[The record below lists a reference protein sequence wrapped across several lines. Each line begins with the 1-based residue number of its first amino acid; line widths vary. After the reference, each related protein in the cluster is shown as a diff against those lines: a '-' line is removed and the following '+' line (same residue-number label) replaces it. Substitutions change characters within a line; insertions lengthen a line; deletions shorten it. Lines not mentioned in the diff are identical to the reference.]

1 MTARRDASQP
11 LCGSGKGVAVDRDPT
26 NPECV
31 YSIPPQEPEKGAA
44 SAAGFHTHVVG
55 TSPGSGAADESSDSD
70 AEQEG
75 PQKLIRKVSTS
86 GQIRSKTSIKEGLL
100 LKQTSSFQR
109 WKKRYFK
116 LRGRTLYYAKDA
128 KSLIFDEVDLSDASV
143 AESSTKNVN
152 NSFTV
157 ITPFRRLILCAE
169 NRKEMEDWISS
180 LKSVQS
186 REHYE
191 TAQFNVEHFSGMHN
205 WYACSHARPTFCNV
219 CKDSLSGVTSHGLS
233 CEVCKF
239 KAHKRC
245 AVRAINN
252 CKWTTLASIG
262 KDIIEDED
270 GIAMPHQW
278 LEGNLPVSAKCA
290 VCDKTCGSVLRLQ
303 DWRCLWCKAMVHTAC
318 MDLYPRKCPLGQCK
332 VSIIPP
338 TALNSIDSDGFWKAT
353 CPPSCASPLLVFVNS
368 KSGDNQGVKFLRRF
382 KQLLNPA
389 QVFDLVNGGPHL
401 GLRLFQKFDNF
412 RILVCGGDGSVG
424 WVLSEIDKLNLHKQ
438 CQLGVLPLGTGND
451 LARVLGWGPS
461 CDDDTQLPQ
470 ILEKLERASTKMLD
484 RWSIMTYEIKMPPK
498 HSCPTTPEGGDNYQ
512 FHISAYE
519 DSVAAHLTKILNS
532 DQHSV
537 VISSAKILCETVKD
551 FVAKVGKVY
560 EKSSEN
566 VDECD
571 SMSLKCAILNEKL
584 DSLLQTLQSECH
596 ALPSLPHSTPPIV
609 EEEPE
614 DEDEEP
620 SEESLTELKE
630 KLELAETEKGGA
642 TPPHQMFKSR
652 EQMMLRAN
660 SLKKAVRQIIE
671 QAERVVDEQN
681 AHTEDTE
688 LTSPLEFRKDGDE
701 ENRDSEKDEDTKELE
716 LLPSS
721 RSPCSP
727 TERKVSRST
736 QSYQSFTITPFTTSK
751 ENLPVLNTRI
761 ICPGLRAGLAASI
774 AGSSIISKMLLA
786 NIDPFGA
793 TPFIDPDLDSLE
805 GYMEKCVM
813 NNYFG
818 IGLDAKISLEFN
830 NKREE
835 HPEKCRSRTKNMMWY
850 GVLGTKELL
859 QRTYKNLEQKVQ
871 LECDGQY
878 IPLPSLQGIAV
889 LNIPSYAG
897 GTNFWGGTKEDD
909 IFCAPS
915 FDDKILEVV
924 AVFGSM
930 QMAVSRVIKLQHHRI
945 AQCRTVKIT
954 ILGDEGVPI
963 QVDGEAWIQ
972 PPGVIKIQH
981 KNRAQMLTRDR
992 AFENT
997 LKSWEDKLKY
1007 DKAPLRPHLYPQQS
1021 VDLATEEEAGLVQ
1034 LCARATEEL
1043 ITRICEAAQ
1052 TNGLLEQE
1060 LAHAVNAASHAIN
1073 KTHPK
1078 FPESLTRNTAIE
1090 VASTVKALYNETE
1103 SLLVG
1108 RVSLQLEPPDEE
1120 QLSNALQSVEL
1131 EMGKLGEITWL
1142 YHILQPN
1149 DEEDHSLGYGKRNSR
1164 SSMFRIVPKFKKEK
1178 AAKKTSPQSVE
1189 RWSTE
1194 EVGIWLEQLS
1204 LGEYRE
1210 TFIRHD
1216 IRGSELLHLERR
1228 DLKDLG
1234 ISKVGHM
1241 KRILQGTKD
1250 LAKTSM
1256 IDL

>member
-1 MTARRDASQP
+1 MAAQ
-11 LCGSGKGVAVDRDPT
+11 GGGGVAV
-26 NPECV
+26 
-31 YSIPPQEPEKGAA
+31 
-44 SAAGFHTHVVG
+44 
-55 TSPGSGAADESSDSD
+55 PGSV
-70 AEQEG
+70 QEAYLDMYL
-75 PQKLIRKVSTS
+75 PCLLYFNIFQ
-86 GQIRSKTSIKEGLL
+86 TSIKEGLL

-116 LRGRTLYYAKDA
+116 LRGRTLYYAKDS

-152 NSFTV
+152 NSFTI

-219 CKDSLSGVTSHGLS
+219 CRESLSGVTSHGLS

-245 AVRAINN
+245 AVRATNN

-303 DWRCLWCKAMVHTAC
+303 DWKCLWCKAMVHTAC
-318 MDLYPRKCPLGQCK
+318 KDLYPRKCPLGQCK

-382 KQLLNPA
+382 KQSLNPA
-389 QVFDLVNGGPHL
+389 QVFDLMNGGPHL

-424 WVLSEIDKLNLHKQ
+424 WVLSEIDKLSLHKQ

-451 LARVLGWGPS
+451 LARVLGWGGS

-484 RWSIMTYEIKMPPK
+484 RWSIMSYELKLPAKPSIP
-498 HSCPTTPEGGDNYQ
+498 SVTVEEESEECQ
-512 FHISAYE
+512 ISAYE
-519 DSVAAHLTKILNS
+519 DSVAAHLAKILNS

-551 FVAKVGKVY
+551 FVAKIGKTY
-560 EKSSEN
+560 EKPVENADEADAMAIKCSE
-566 VDECD
+566 
-571 SMSLKCAILNEKL
+571 LNEKL
-584 DSLLQTLQSECH
+584 DLLLQ
-596 ALPSLPHSTPPIV
+596 ALHTEAQAAPVLPGVTPPIV
-609 EEEPE
+609 EEEG
-614 DEDEEP
+614 EEFS
-620 SEESLTELKE
+620 SEESLSESKE
-630 KLELAETEKGGA
+630 QLVECVAKSSTQKL
-642 TPPHQMFKSR
+642 FKPR
-652 EQMMLRAN
+652 EQLMLRAN

-671 QAERVVDEQN
+671 QAEKGAHSSLLIRMLFFSLKLDLMNILSQN
-681 AHTEDTE
+681 YMTYIMTMYVSVFNKSK
-688 LTSPLEFRKDGDE
+688 LFSY
-701 ENRDSEKDEDTKELE
+701 
-716 LLPSS
+716 LLAIFCFFLS
-721 RSPCSP
+721 
-727 TERKVSRST
+727 
-736 QSYQSFTITPFTTSK
+736 
-751 ENLPVLNTRI
+751 
-761 ICPGLRAGLAASI
+761 GLRAGLAASI

-786 NIDPFGA
+786 NIDPFG
-793 TPFIDPDLDSLE
+793 
-805 GYMEKCVM
+805 GYSEKCVM

-909 IFCAPS
+909 IFGAPS

-945 AQCRTVKIT
+945 AQCRSVKIT
-954 ILGDEGVPI
+954 ILGDEGVPV

-972 PPGVIKIQH
+972 PPGVIKIVH

-997 LKSWEDKLKY
+997 LKSWEDKQKY
-1007 DKAPLRPHLYPQQS
+1007 DSCKSVIRSPLYPQQA
-1021 VDLATEEEAGLVQ
+1021 VELATEEEVTQVQ
-1034 LCARATEEL
+1034 LCSQAAEEL
-1043 ITRICEAAQ
+1043 ITRICEAAKIH
-1052 TNGLLEQE
+1052 GLLEQE
-1060 LAHAVNAASHAIN
+1060 LAHAVNACSHPFSYEDFCFTVYLHWFVCSNNIPSF
-1073 KTHPK
+1073 KCHI
-1078 FPESLTRNTAIE
+1078 LTKLKVLFFWPAY
-1090 VASTVKALYNETE
+1090 KQ
-1103 SLLVG
+1103 
-1108 RVSLQLEPPDEE
+1108 QLEAPHEE
-1120 QLSNALQSVEL
+1120 LLSDALHSVEIEL
-1131 EMGKLGEITWL
+1131 RKLAEIPWL
-1142 YHILQPN
+1142 YYVFQPN
-1149 DEEDHSLGYGKRNSR
+1149 DDEDPPLDYAKRNNR
-1164 SSMFRIVPKFKKEK
+1164 STVFRIVPKFKKEK
-1178 AAKKTSPQSVE
+1178 VQKHKTSPQPVQK
-1189 RWSTE
+1189 WGTD
-1194 EVGIWLEQLS
+1194 EVAAWLDLLS
-1204 LGEYRE
+1204 LGEYKE
-1210 TFIRHD
+1210 IFISHD

-1234 ISKVGHM
+1234 ITKVGHM
-1241 KRILQGTKD
+1241 KRILQGIKELSKNTP
-1250 LAKTSM
+1250 LSEV
-1256 IDL
+1256 